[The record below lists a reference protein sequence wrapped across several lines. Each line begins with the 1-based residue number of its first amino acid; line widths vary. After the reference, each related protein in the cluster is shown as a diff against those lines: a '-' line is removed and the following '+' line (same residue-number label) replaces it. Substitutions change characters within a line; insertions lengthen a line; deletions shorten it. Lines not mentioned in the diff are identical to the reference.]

1 MVVSCLALISSNKN
15 IIEFL
20 FFRVKDYNYTIEDV
34 SCKTVLK

>member
-34 SCKTVLK
+34 SCKKVLK